1 MQKIN
6 SGRNRVVYTAVF
18 GGYDLVPIVDPS
30 WDCDFICFTDTPE
43 LVSAGWVV
51 VFIQLSGESPAQA
64 NRRYKI
70 LPHKY
75 LANYEFSLYV
85 DGNIQ
90 ILVDPTP
97 LFLKYL
103 EKEIVAIPK
112 HQDRNCVYAEAKLCI
127 ISGRVNKEITE
138 RQMSRYAEDGF
149 PEMFGM
155 SENGILLRKHN
166 EERMI
171 AIMDEWWV
179 EYCCGGLRDQLS
191 LPYLLW
197 KYKVRAMEIT
207 EGPRI
212 NGKFFKITLHT
223 KRKAKSLLSR
233 LANQINE
240 KKHLNFYFYIASVL
254 VSLFVVSRDVLMKF
268 LYIRIR

>member
-1 MQKIN
+1 MQKSN
-6 SGRNRVVYTAVF
+6 LAKKRVVYTAVF
-18 GGYDLVPIVDPS
+18 GGYDLVPDVDPS

-43 LVSAGWVV
+43 LVSAGWKV
-51 VFIQLSGESPAQA
+51 VFIQLNGESPAQA

-90 ILVDPTP
+90 ILVDPAP

-103 EKEIVAIPK
+103 ENGVLAIPK
-112 HQDRNCVYAEAKLCI
+112 HQDRKCAYAEAKLCI
-127 ISGRVNKEITE
+127 VSGRVNREITE
-138 RQMSRYAEDGF
+138 RQMSRYAEEGF
-149 PEMFGM
+149 PKMFGM
-155 SENGILLRKHN
+155 CENGILLRKHN
-166 EERMI
+166 EISVM
-171 AIMDEWWV
+171 ALMDAWWV

-197 KYKVRAMEIT
+197 KHNVKVAEID

-212 NGKFFKITLHT
+212 NRNFFKITLHNE
-223 KRKAKSLLSR
+223 RKAKSSLSR
-233 LANQINE
+233 LATNINE
-240 KKHLNFYFYIASVL
+240 KRHFNFYFYIASVL
-254 VSLFVVSRDVLMKF
+254 VSLVVVARNFLKKF
-268 LYIRIR
+268 IYHRND